1 MTLQNLAT
9 VFGPTLLRPAENK
22 TGKLSMDD
30 LLSAGARDA
39 MTQIGVLRYL
49 LDLKLRGTFG
59 VRLQRQSRMYELMYK
74 ITIQICYF
82 TDESVLV
89 FK

>member
-1 MTLQNLAT
+1 VSEKETVNKMSLQNLAT

-22 TGKLSMDD
+22 TGKLSMEE

-59 VRLQRQSRMYELMYK
+59 VRL
-74 ITIQICYF
+74 
-82 TDESVLV
+82 
-89 FK
+89 